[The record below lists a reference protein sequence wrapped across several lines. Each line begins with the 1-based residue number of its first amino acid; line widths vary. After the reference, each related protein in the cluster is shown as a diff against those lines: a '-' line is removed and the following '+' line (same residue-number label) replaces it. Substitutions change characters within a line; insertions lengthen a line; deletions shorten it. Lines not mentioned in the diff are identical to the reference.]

1 MRTRIAV
8 FLITLSGLILEVGL
22 TRIYSASIWYHFAFV
37 AISVAL
43 LGWGLG
49 GFTVHLWKTGKRG
62 IGEKGKLLSMNAAA
76 VVTLLYAAAIPLCVW
91 LLVRYPFEM
100 DRLPLYF
107 LAPLLPFFLAGM
119 ALSIV
124 FDIHRTVAGSLYFWD
139 LIGAS
144 IGAVAVTLLLHVFGG
159 EAALLVASIAPAV
172 AALLMSL
179 SPASRA
185 QENNKQFG
193 AVNPSPNPL
202 PEGEGS
208 ELRLQRDD
216 GPASMGQE
224 ADGRRHDAGGSE
236 REQSGRGARGPSASS
251 GQDARA
257 PGNDPPTNADGSDNA
272 SPSLT
277 VGLPPRDTHLS
288 SRLNPLPTGRGSV
301 TGLPRAIQVAAV
313 IGVVLAI
320 MGVVSTVKYGAFR
333 VKPGTTKAMRNQ
345 MDATPGA
352 HIVQTGWN
360 AYSRIDCVEG
370 LPNSFARLYIDS
382 DAWTGIRG
390 WDGNLDSVQDMKW
403 SYRALPFRLT
413 PNAETMI
420 IGPGGG
426 PDVVA
431 ALASGSKKVT
441 AVEMNPL
448 MLKFVRSYGARA
460 GNLYDRPDVETVL
473 SEGRNF
479 ISRTDKKFDII
490 LLGFVDSWAS
500 VASGGLSL
508 SENYLYT
515 AEAMRAY
522 YDHLKPD
529 GILVVLRWEMDIP
542 RLTSNAVATLGAGE
556 AAKRVVV
563 LMEKQANPNDYQQM
577 LFMLRKEPFTDAQ
590 LKEISTNWTQANA
603 VIMPGG
609 TAPPGIKEVLAGTKT
624 LQQYDAESNRYV
636 GAVWDDSPFYFAI
649 EKPWRMPGAIAERM
663 VKWLLGPSIAMLG
676 IFAVFGMPR
685 RQRAEGRRQKAE
697 GAVGGTS
704 SYIGSLVYFA
714 ALGFGFIAVELAL
727 LQHLTLLVGHP
738 IYTLSVLLFT
748 LLAFGGIG
756 ASLSSRWSMWK
767 ACAAVAIIGTI
778 EALALPKLV
787 PALLWLPLWGRIA
800 VAILMIAPLGLAMG
814 MPFPRG
820 LKQTGEGPLPA
831 PPFYWGLN
839 GIMSVIGSVTTVFV
853 ALIWG
858 FQAAM
863 LMGSACYVLA
873 ALASVKAFPTQ
884 LAVSGEQN
892 ESQGKGEEGKG

>member
-1 MRTRIAV
+1 
-8 FLITLSGLILEVGL
+8 L

-49 GFTVHLWKTGKRG
+49 GFTVHVWKGARGKGQGGRAEEQSAK
-62 IGEKGKLLSMNAAA
+62 GEGQGARALSINAAA
-76 VVTLLYAAAIPLCVW
+76 LVTLLYAGTIPLCLW

-124 FDIHRTVAGSLYFWD
+124 FDIHRAIAGTLYFYD
-139 LIGAS
+139 LIGAAL
-144 IGAVAVTLLLHVFGG
+144 GAVLVTLLLHLLGG
-159 EAALLVASIAPAV
+159 EAALLAGSSAPFI
-172 AALLMSL
+172 AALLMAL

-185 QENNKQFG
+185 QETKNG
-193 AVNPSPNPL
+193 DDPGVAASSLTPGYSM
-202 PEGEGS
+202 S
-208 ELRLQRDD
+208 RLQCDD
-216 GPASMGQE
+216 GPPAT
-224 ADGRRHDAGGSE
+224 AGGS
-236 REQSGRGARGPSASS
+236 
-251 GQDARA
+251 
-257 PGNDPPTNADGSDNA
+257 N
-272 SPSLT
+272 L
-277 VGLPPRDTHLS
+277 VGLPRRNTW
-288 SRLNPLPTGRGSV
+288 
-301 TGLPRAIQVAAV
+301 LPRVVQVAAALG
-313 IGVVLAI
+313 IVLAI
-320 MGVVSTVKYGAFR
+320 VAVVATVKYGAFR

-345 MDATPGA
+345 MDATPGS

-390 WDGNLDSVQDMKW
+390 WDGNLNSVQDMKW

-413 PNAETMI
+413 PNAETLI

-460 GNLYDRPDVETVL
+460 GNLYDRPDVEAIL

-479 ISRTDKKFDII
+479 ISRTDRKFDII

-515 AEAMRAY
+515 TEAMRAY
-522 YDHLKPD
+522 YDHLSD
-529 GILVVLRWEMDIP
+529 NGILVVLRWEMDIP
-542 RLTSNAVATLGAGE
+542 RLTSNAVATLGANE
-556 AAKRVVV
+556 AKQRVVV
-563 LMEKQANPNDYQQM
+563 LMEKQANPNDYPQM
-577 LFMLRKEPFTDAQ
+577 LFMLRKQPFTTDQMAEMRN
-590 LKEISTNWTQANA
+590 KWTQANPI
-603 VIMPGG
+603 IMPDG
-609 TAPPGIKEVLAGTKT
+609 TAPAGLKEVLAGTKT
-624 LQQYDAESNRYV
+624 MAQYDAESSRFV

-663 VKWLLGPSIAMLG
+663 VKWLLGPSVGMLAL
-676 IFAVFGMPR
+676 FAAFGKR
-685 RQRAEGRRQKAE
+685 KV
-697 GAVGGTS
+697 VGGAQKS
-704 SYIGSLVYFA
+704 SLPYVGSLVYFA

-787 PALLWLPLWGRIA
+787 PALLWLPLWGRII
-800 VAILMIAPLGLAMG
+800 VAIILIAPLGLAMG

-820 LKQTGEGPLPA
+820 LKQTGEGSLPA

-853 ALIWG
+853 ALMFG

-873 ALASVKAFPTQ
+873 ALASTKAFPNQ
-884 LAVSGEQN
+884 LAGER
-892 ESQGKGEEGKG
+892 

>member
-49 GFTVHLWKTGKRG
+49 GFTVHLLRQRAK
-62 IGEKGKLLSMNAAA
+62 GEGRSGLSINAAA
-76 VVTLLYAAAIPLCVW
+76 VTTLLYAGAIPLCLW

-100 DRLPLYF
+100 ERLPLYF

-124 FDIHRTVAGSLYFWD
+124 FDIHRAVAGSLYFWD

-144 IGAVAVTLLLHVFGG
+144 IGAVAVTILLHLFGG
-159 EAALLVASIAPAV
+159 EAALLVATIAPAV
-172 AALLMSL
+172 AAGLL
-179 SPASRA
+179 A
-185 QENNKQFG
+185 
-193 AVNPSPNPL
+193 
-202 PEGEGS
+202 GS
-208 ELRLQRDD
+208 EVRSQR
-216 GPASMGQE
+216 SEISESEQ
-224 ADGRRHDAGGSE
+224 GRRQKAEG
-236 REQSGRGARGPSASS
+236 REPS

-257 PGNDPPTNADGSDNA
+257 PIDALSPAPQAQENELEREQSAKLRTLTPTLSQGERGIISRVVQ
-272 SPSLT
+272 
-277 VGLPPRDTHLS
+277 VG
-288 SRLNPLPTGRGSV
+288 
-301 TGLPRAIQVAAV
+301 AAL
-313 IGVVLAI
+313 GVVLAI
-320 MGVVSTVKYGAFR
+320 VAAVAAVKYDAFR

-345 MDATPGA
+345 MDAAPGSR
-352 HIVQTGWN
+352 IVQTGWN

-370 LPNSFARLYIDS
+370 LPDSFARLYIDS

-390 WDGNLDSVQDMKW
+390 WDGKLESVQDMKG

-413 PNAETMI
+413 PNAETLI

-460 GNLYDRPDVETVL
+460 GNIYDRPDVETIQ

-479 ISRTDKKFDII
+479 ISRSDKKFDII
-490 LLGFVDSWAS
+490 LMGFVDSWAS

-515 AEAMRAY
+515 AEAMRAF
-522 YDHLKPD
+522 YDHLSD
-529 GILVVLRWEMDIP
+529 NGIMVVLRWEMDIP
-542 RLTSNAVATLGAGE
+542 RLTSNAVATLGADE

-563 LMEKQANPNDYQQM
+563 LMEKQAAPNDFPQM
-577 LFMLRKEPFTDAQ
+577 LFMLRKRPFTDAE
-590 LKEISTNWTQANA
+590 LKEIKENWTQANA
-603 VIMPGG
+603 VIAPGG
-609 TAPPGIKEVLAGTKT
+609 IAPPGIKEVLAGTKT
-624 LQQYDAESNRYV
+624 LDQYEAGSPRFV
-636 GAVWDDSPFYFAI
+636 GPVWDDSPFYFAI
-649 EKPWRMPGAIAERM
+649 DRPWRMPGAIAERIL
-663 VKWLLGPSIAMLG
+663 KWLLAPSIGLLAL
-676 IFAVFGMPR
+676 FAVFGRPR
-685 RQRAEGRRQKAE
+685 REKAE
-697 GAVGGTS
+697 KKTAEDRRPEALPSGNSPYVA
-704 SYIGSLVYFA
+704 SLVYFA
-714 ALGFGFIAVELAL
+714 MLGFGFIAVELAL

-756 ASLSSRWSMWK
+756 AALSPRWSMWK

-800 VAILMIAPLGLAMG
+800 VAIALIAPLGLAMG

-820 LKQTGEGPLPA
+820 LKRTGEGSLPA

-853 ALIWG
+853 ALNWG

-873 ALASVKAFPTQ
+873 AVASMKAFP
-884 LAVSGEQN
+884 AAAKS
-892 ESQGKGEEGKG
+892 

>member
-1 MRTRIAV
+1 MRTTERRAKGKGQGANHLTKIAV

-49 GFTVHLWKTGKRG
+49 GFSIHLWKQWLAKREAG
-62 IGEKGKLLSMNAAA
+62 GRRQEAGSRKQTATPGALSMNAAA
-76 VVTLLYAAAIPLCVW
+76 VVTLLYAGAIPLCLW
-91 LLVRYPFEM
+91 LLVRFPFEM

-124 FDIHRTVAGSLYFWD
+124 FDIHRVVAGSLYFYD
-139 LIGAS
+139 LVGAS
-144 IGAVAVTLLLHVFGG
+144 IGAVVVTLLLHLLGG
-159 EAALLVASIAPAV
+159 EAALLTASAAPAV
-172 AALLMSL
+172 AALLLSL

-185 QENNKQFG
+185 EENKNVADPGASLRSAPGYPISRLQREEAAASRAQEDIKNESG
-193 AVNPSPNPL
+193 VNPSPNPL
-202 PEGEGS
+202 PEGEGK
-208 ELRLQRDD
+208 
-216 GPASMGQE
+216 
-224 ADGRRHDAGGSE
+224 
-236 REQSGRGARGPSASS
+236 RES
-251 GQDARA
+251 
-257 PGNDPPTNADGSDNA
+257 
-272 SPSLT
+272 
-277 VGLPPRDTHLS
+277 
-288 SRLNPLPTGRGSV
+288 SV
-301 TGLPRAIQVAAV
+301 TSEVRGQRSEVGETSALLTRGLLPRVVQIAAV
-313 IGVVLAI
+313 LGVMLAVVGVLSA
-320 MGVVSTVKYGAFR
+320 VKFGTFR

-345 MDATPGA
+345 MDGAPGS

-370 LPNSFARLYIDS
+370 LPHSFARLYIDS
-382 DAWTGIRG
+382 DAWTGIRD
-390 WDGNLDSVQDMKW
+390 WDGRIDSVKDMRD

-413 PNAETMI
+413 PNAETLI

-431 ALASGSKKVT
+431 ALASGSKQVT

-448 MLKFVRSYGARA
+448 MLKFVRSYGERA

-479 ISRTDKKFDII
+479 ISRTDRKFDII

-515 AEAMRAY
+515 TEAMRAY
-522 YDHLKPD
+522 YDHLSD
-529 GILVVLRWEMDIP
+529 NGILVILRWEMDIP
-542 RLTSNAVATLGAGE
+542 RLVSNSVATLGAGE

-563 LMEKQANPNDYQQM
+563 LLEKQAAPNDYSQM
-577 LFMLRKEPFTDAQ
+577 LFMLRKRPFTEAETKDIAQ
-590 LKEISTNWTQANA
+590 NWTQANPI
-603 VIMPGG
+603 VMPGG
-609 TAPPGIKEVLAGTKT
+609 TAPPLIADVLAGRKT
-624 LQQYDAESNRYV
+624 LEQYEAQSPIFV
-636 GAVWDDSPFYFAI
+636 GPVWDDSPFYFAI
-649 EKPWRMPGAIAERM
+649 ERPFGMPGSIAERLM
-663 VKWLLGPSIAMLG
+663 KWLLGPSVALLG
-676 IFAVFGMPR
+676 VFAIFGRPKRKVEGLA
-685 RQRAEGRRQKAE
+685 GRRPAYP
-697 GAVGGTS
+697 GADETS
-704 SYIGSLVYFA
+704 AYQQAGQRPGYPAYAGSLIYFA

-756 ASLSSRWSMWK
+756 SALSPRVSMWK
-767 ACAAVAIIGTI
+767 ACVAVAIIGAA

-787 PALLWLPLWGRIA
+787 PALLWLPLSGRIA
-800 VAILMIAPLGLAMG
+800 VAILLIAPLGLAMG
-814 MPFPRG
+814 VPFPRG
-820 LKQTGEGPLPA
+820 LRETGTGSLPA

-853 ALIWG
+853 ALMAG

-873 ALASVKAFPTQ
+873 ALASRRAFQ
-884 LAVSGEQN
+884 GAVVSGR
-892 ESQGKGEEGKG
+892 

>member
-49 GFTVHLWKTGKRG
+49 GFTVHLWKQTRMRRTAGRMPA
-62 IGEKGKLLSMNAAA
+62 LPLSMNAAA
-76 VVTLLYAAAIPLCVW
+76 VVTLLYAGAIPLCLW
-91 LLVRYPFEM
+91 LLVRYPFDM

-124 FDIHRTVAGSLYFWD
+124 FDIHRAVAGSLYFYD
-139 LIGAS
+139 LIGAAL
-144 IGAVAVTLLLHVFGG
+144 GAVLVTLLLHLLGG
-159 EAALLVASIAPAV
+159 EAALLAATVAPAV
-172 AALLMSL
+172 AAMLIAGQSAKGKGQSETRGLKPL
-179 SPASRA
+179 
-185 QENNKQFG
+185 
-193 AVNPSPNPL
+193 PNPL
-202 PEGEGS
+202 PEGQGEG
-208 ELRLQRDD
+208 
-216 GPASMGQE
+216 
-224 ADGRRHDAGGSE
+224 
-236 REQSGRGARGPSASS
+236 
-251 GQDARA
+251 
-257 PGNDPPTNADGSDNA
+257 T
-272 SPSLT
+272 PSLT
-277 VGLPPRDTHLS
+277 RGL
-288 SRLNPLPTGRGSV
+288 
-301 TGLPRAIQVAAV
+301 LPRAVQIAA
-313 IGVVLAI
+313 IAGVVLAI
-320 MGVVSTVKYGAFR
+320 VGVVSAVKYGAFR

-345 MDATPGA
+345 MDATPGS

-413 PNAETMI
+413 PNAETLI

-473 SEGRNF
+473 SEGRNY
-479 ISRTDKKFDII
+479 ISRTGRKFDII

-542 RLTSNAVATLGAGE
+542 RLTSNAVATLGANE

-577 LFMLRKEPFTDAQ
+577 LFMLRKQPFEDAQ
-590 LKEISTNWTQANA
+590 MKEIREKWTQASP
-603 VIMPGG
+603 VVMPDG

-624 LQQYDAESNRYV
+624 LQQYDAESNRFV

-663 VKWLLGPSIAMLG
+663 LKWLLGPSIGMLAL
-676 IFAVFGMPR
+676 FAVFGKR
-685 RQRAEGRRQKAE
+685 RVTTTAKATTLPY
-697 GAVGGTS
+697 V
-704 SYIGSLVYFA
+704 GSLIYFA

-727 LQHLTLLVGHP
+727 LQNLTLLVGHP

-756 ASLSSRWSMWK
+756 ASLSPRWSMWK

-787 PALLWLPLWGRIA
+787 PALLWLPLWGRIV
-800 VAILMIAPLGLAMG
+800 VAIVMIAPLGLAMG

-820 LKQTGEGPLPA
+820 LKQTGEGSLPA

-853 ALIWG
+853 ALMWG

-863 LMGSACYVLA
+863 LMGSGCYVLA
-873 ALASVKAFPTQ
+873 ALASTKAFPS
-884 LAVSGEQN
+884 AA
-892 ESQGKGEEGKG
+892 KG

>member
-1 MRTRIAV
+1 MRTRISV

-49 GFTVHLWKTGKRG
+49 GFTAHLWKQVRRGKGPSGQDGRAPST
-62 IGEKGKLLSMNAAA
+62 LSMNAAA
-76 VVTLLYAAAIPLCVW
+76 LVTLLYAVAIPLCLW
-91 LLVRYPFEM
+91 LLVRFPFEM

-124 FDIHRTVAGSLYFWD
+124 FDIHRAVAGSLYFYD
-139 LIGAS
+139 LVGAAL
-144 IGAVAVTLLLHVFGG
+144 GAVLVTLLLHLLGG
-159 EAALLVASIAPAV
+159 EAALLVASIAPAI
-172 AALLMSL
+172 AALLLSL

-185 QENNKQFG
+185 QDLRKEAG
-193 AVNPSPNPL
+193 GGRPSPH
-202 PEGEGS
+202 PE
-208 ELRLQRDD
+208 
-216 GPASMGQE
+216 
-224 ADGRRHDAGGSE
+224 
-236 REQSGRGARGPSASS
+236 RG
-251 GQDARA
+251 
-257 PGNDPPTNADGSDNA
+257 
-272 SPSLT
+272 L
-277 VGLPPRDTHLS
+277 
-288 SRLNPLPTGRGSV
+288 
-301 TGLPRAIQVAAV
+301 LPRIVQGAAIL
-313 IGVVLAI
+313 GVLLAI
-320 MGVVSTVKYGAFR
+320 VGVISTVKYGALR

-345 MDATPGA
+345 MDAAPGS

-360 AYSRIDCVEG
+360 AYSRIDCVQG

-382 DAWTGIRG
+382 DAWTGIRE
-390 WDGNLDSVQDMKW
+390 WDGKIDSVKDMRD

-413 PNAETMI
+413 PNAETLI

-448 MLKFVRSYGARA
+448 MLKFVRSFGARA
-460 GNLYDRPDVETVL
+460 GNLYDRPDVEAVL

-479 ISRTDKKFDII
+479 ISRTDRKFDVI

-515 AEAMRAY
+515 TEAVRAY
-522 YDHLKPD
+522 YDHLKDD
-529 GILVVLRWEMDIP
+529 GVLVILRWEMDIP
-542 RLTSNAVATLGAGE
+542 RLVSNSVATLGAPE
-556 AAKRVVV
+556 ASKRIVV
-563 LMEKQANPNDYQQM
+563 LMEKQAAPNDYSQM
-577 LFMLRKEPFTDAQ
+577 LFMLRKRPFTDAE
-590 LKEISTNWTQANA
+590 LKTISTTWTQANPI
-603 VIMPGG
+603 VMPGG
-609 TAPPGIKEVLAGTKT
+609 TAPPGIKEVLAGAKT
-624 LQQYDAESNRYV
+624 LKQYDDESPRFV
-636 GAVWDDSPFYFAI
+636 GPVWDDSPFYFAI
-649 EKPWRMPGAIAERM
+649 DRPWRMPDAIAERIG
-663 VKWLLGPSIAMLG
+663 KWLLGPSIGLLAA
-676 IFAVFGMPR
+676 FAVFGWPR
-685 RQRAEGRRQKAE
+685 KPKIQNESETPAVPGRPGLRY
-697 GAVGGTS
+697 G
-704 SYIGSLVYFA
+704 GSLVYFA

-756 ASLSSRWSMWK
+756 AALSPRWSMWK
-767 ACAAVAIIGTI
+767 ACVAVALIGAI
-778 EALALPKLV
+778 EALALPRLV

-800 VAILMIAPLGLAMG
+800 VAIVLIAPLGLAMG

-820 LKQTGEGPLPA
+820 LRETGQGSLPA

-853 ALIWG
+853 ALMAG

-863 LMGSACYVLA
+863 LMGSVCYLLA
-873 ALASVKAFPTQ
+873 AAASVKAFPV
-884 LAVSGEQN
+884 AAKS
-892 ESQGKGEEGKG
+892 

>member
-1 MRTRIAV
+1 MRTRISV

-49 GFTVHLWKTGKRG
+49 GFTVHLWKQWLVNQEADGSRQEAGRQRT
-62 IGEKGKLLSMNAAA
+62 LSMNAAA
-76 VVTLLYAAAIPLCVW
+76 VVTLLYAGAIPLCLW
-91 LLVRYPFEM
+91 LLVRYPFDM

-124 FDIHRTVAGSLYFWD
+124 FDIHRAVAGSLYFYD
-139 LIGAS
+139 LIGAAL
-144 IGAVAVTLLLHVFGG
+144 GAVLVTVLLHLLGG
-159 EAALLVASIAPAV
+159 EAALLVASVAPAI

-179 SPASRA
+179 SPALRA
-185 QENNKQFG
+185 QEDKI
-193 AVNPSPNPL
+193 
-202 PEGEGS
+202 
-208 ELRLQRDD
+208 
-216 GPASMGQE
+216 
-224 ADGRRHDAGGSE
+224 
-236 REQSGRGARGPSASS
+236 
-251 GQDARA
+251 
-257 PGNDPPTNADGSDNA
+257 NA
-272 SPSLT
+272 SDPGVARSALTPGYSLSRFQREN
-277 VGLPPRDTHLS
+277 GL
-288 SRLNPLPTGRGSV
+288 
-301 TGLPRAIQVAAV
+301 LPRVVQGAAIL
-313 IGVVLAI
+313 GVVLAI
-320 MGVVSTVKYGAFR
+320 IGVVSAVKYGAFR

-345 MDATPGA
+345 MDATPGS

-370 LPNSFARLYIDS
+370 LPDSFARLYIDS

-390 WDGNLDSVQDMKW
+390 WDGNLESAQDMKW

-413 PNAETMI
+413 PQAETLI

-448 MLKFVRSYGARA
+448 MLRFVRSYGARA

-479 ISRTDKKFDII
+479 ISRTDRKFDII

-542 RLTSNAVATLGAGE
+542 RLTSNAVATLGANE

-577 LFMLRKEPFTDAQ
+577 LFMLRKRPFADAE
-590 LKEISTNWTQANA
+590 LKDISTNWTQANA

-609 TAPPGIKEVLAGTKT
+609 TAPPGIREVLAGTKT
-624 LQQYDAESNRYV
+624 LEQYEAESPRFV
-636 GAVWDDSPFYFAI
+636 GPVWDDSPFYFAI
-649 EKPWRMPGAIAERM
+649 ERPWRMPGAIAERI
-663 VKWLLGPSIAMLG
+663 VKWLLGPSMGMLAL
-676 IFAVFGMPR
+676 FAVFGKPKPR
-685 RQRAEGRRQKAE
+685 KIESDAG
-697 GAVGGTS
+697 GAPALPERTLPYV
-704 SYIGSLVYFA
+704 GSLFYFA

-756 ASLSSRWSMWK
+756 ASLSSRWSIWK

-787 PALLWLPLWGRIA
+787 PALLWLPLWGRIV
-800 VAILMIAPLGLAMG
+800 VAIAMIAPLGLAMG

-820 LKQTGEGPLPA
+820 LKQTGEGSLPA

-853 ALIWG
+853 ALTWG

-873 ALASVKAFPTQ
+873 ALASTQAFPSQ
-884 LAVSGEQN
+884 LAVSSAQ
-892 ESQGKGEEGKG
+892 

>member
-1 MRTRIAV
+1 MLVEWKRRGLTFPLASSLLLRHMRTRLSV

-49 GFTVHLWKTGKRG
+49 GFTVHLWKQVKPV
-62 IGEKGKLLSMNAAA
+62 SMNAASL
-76 VVTLLYAAAIPLCVW
+76 VTLLYAGAIPLCLW

-119 ALSIV
+119 ALSII
-124 FDIHRTVAGSLYFWD
+124 FDLHRAESSSLYFYD
-139 LIGAS
+139 LVGAAL
-144 IGAVAVTLLLHVFGG
+144 GAVLVTLLLHVFGG
-159 EAALLVASIAPAV
+159 EAALLVGAMAPAV
-172 AALLMSL
+172 AAVLLSL
-179 SPASRA
+179 SPAPRA
-185 QENNKQFG
+185 QGDNKRETH
-193 AVNPSPNPL
+193 ATPSPNPL
-202 PEGEGS
+202 PGGEGK
-208 ELRLQRDD
+208 
-216 GPASMGQE
+216 
-224 ADGRRHDAGGSE
+224 
-236 REQSGRGARGPSASS
+236 PSA
-251 GQDARA
+251 
-257 PGNDPPTNADGSDNA
+257 PT
-272 SPSLT
+272 
-277 VGLPPRDTHLS
+277 
-288 SRLNPLPTGRGSV
+288 SRI
-301 TGLPRAIQVAAV
+301 IQAVAV
-313 IGVVLAI
+313 IAVLLTA
-320 MGVVSTVKYGAFR
+320 GAAFSAVKFGAFR

-345 MDATPGA
+345 MDASPGSK
-352 HIVQTGWN
+352 IVQTGWN

-390 WDGNLDSVQDMKW
+390 WDGKLESVQDMRG

-431 ALASGSKKVT
+431 ALASGSRKVT

-479 ISRTDKKFDII
+479 ISRTDRKFDII

-515 AEAMRAY
+515 TEAMRAY
-522 YDHLKPD
+522 YDHLSD
-529 GILVVLRWEMDIP
+529 NGIVVVLRWEMDIP
-542 RLTSNAVATLGAGE
+542 RLVSNAVATLGAGE
-556 AAKRVVV
+556 AAKRIVV
-563 LMEKQANPNDYQQM
+563 LMEKQAAPNDYPQM
-577 LFMLRKEPFTDAQ
+577 LFMLRKRPFTDAE
-590 LKEISTNWTQANA
+590 LKEISEKWTDANPI
-603 VIMPGG
+603 IMPGG
-609 TAPPGIKEVLAGTKT
+609 TAPALIADVLAGRKT
-624 LQQYDAESNRYV
+624 LQQYDDASPRYV

-649 EKPWRMPGAIAERM
+649 DRPFRMPGTIAERLL
-663 VKWLLGPSIAMLG
+663 KWLLAPSVALLLL
-676 IFAVFGMPR
+676 FAVLGMPR
-685 RQRAEGRRQKAE
+685 GKATKEAGQRPAYRYA
-697 GAVGGTS
+697 
-704 SYIGSLVYFA
+704 GSLLYFA

-727 LQHLTLLVGHP
+727 LQNLTLLVGHP

-748 LLAFGGIG
+748 LLAFGGLG
-756 ASLSSRWSMWK
+756 SALSVRFPMWL
-767 ACAAVAIIGTI
+767 ACVAVAVIGGI
-778 EALALPKLV
+778 EALALPRLV
-787 PALLWLPLWGRIA
+787 PALLWLPLWGRIV
-800 VAILMIAPLGLAMG
+800 VAIALIAPLGLAMG
-814 MPFPRG
+814 MPFPGG
-820 LKQTGEGPLPA
+820 LRRTGSGSLAA

-853 ALIWG
+853 ALTAG

-863 LMGSACYVLA
+863 LMGSACYLLA
-873 ALASVKAFPTQ
+873 ALASRMAF
-884 LAVSGEQN
+884 AAKS
-892 ESQGKGEEGKG
+892 

>member
-1 MRTRIAV
+1 MRTRLSV

-49 GFTVHLWKTGKRG
+49 GFTVHLWKQVKPV
-62 IGEKGKLLSMNAAA
+62 SMNAASL
-76 VVTLLYAAAIPLCVW
+76 VTVLYAGAIPLCLW

-119 ALSIV
+119 ALSII
-124 FDIHRTVAGSLYFWD
+124 FDLHRSEAGSLYFYD
-139 LIGAS
+139 LVGAAL
-144 IGAVAVTLLLHVFGG
+144 GAVLVTLLLHVFGG
-159 EAALLVASIAPAV
+159 EAALLVGAIAPAV
-172 AALLMSL
+172 AALLISF
-179 SPASRA
+179 SPASQSA
-185 QENNKQFG
+185 ESSK
-193 AVNPSPNPL
+193 
-202 PEGEGS
+202 GS
-208 ELRLQRDD
+208 
-216 GPASMGQE
+216 
-224 ADGRRHDAGGSE
+224 GS
-236 REQSGRGARGPSASS
+236 
-251 GQDARA
+251 
-257 PGNDPPTNADGSDNA
+257 T
-272 SPSLT
+272 
-277 VGLPPRDTHLS
+277 
-288 SRLNPLPTGRGSV
+288 SRV
-301 TGLPRAIQVAAV
+301 FQVAAL
-313 IGVVLAI
+313 IGVLLTAAAAFSAVQF
-320 MGVVSTVKYGAFR
+320 GSFR

-345 MDATPGA
+345 MDASAGSK
-352 HIVQTGWN
+352 IVQTGWN

-390 WDGNLDSVQDMKW
+390 WDGKLESVQDMRG

-431 ALASGSKKVT
+431 ALASGSRKVT

-479 ISRTDKKFDII
+479 ISRTDRKFDII

-515 AEAMRAY
+515 TEAMRAY
-522 YDHLKPD
+522 YDHLSD
-529 GILVVLRWEMDIP
+529 NGIVVVLRWEMDIP
-542 RLTSNAVATLGAGE
+542 RLVSNAVATLGASE
-556 AAKRVVV
+556 AAKRIVV
-563 LMEKQANPNDYQQM
+563 LMEKQAGPNDYPQM
-577 LFMLRKEPFTDAQ
+577 LFMLRKRPFTEAE
-590 LKEISTNWTQANA
+590 LKEISEKWTQANPI
-603 VIMPGG
+603 IMPGG
-609 TAPPGIKEVLAGTKT
+609 TAPPLIADVLAGRKT
-624 LQQYDAESNRYV
+624 LDQYDASSPRFV
-636 GAVWDDSPFYFAI
+636 GPVWDDSPFYFAI
-649 EKPWRMPGAIAERM
+649 DRPFRMPSTIAERLL
-663 VKWLLGPSIAMLG
+663 KWLLAPSVGLLLL
-676 IFAVFGMPR
+676 FAVLGWPR
-685 RQRAEGRRQKAE
+685 GKGKGEAGQRPAYRYA
-697 GAVGGTS
+697 
-704 SYIGSLVYFA
+704 GSLLYFA

-748 LLAFGGIG
+748 LLAFGGLGSALSVRVPMWAACVAVAVIG
-756 ASLSSRWSMWK
+756 A
-767 ACAAVAIIGTI
+767 I

-800 VAILMIAPLGLAMG
+800 VAIVLIAPLGLAMG
-814 MPFPRG
+814 MPFPSG
-820 LKQTGEGPLPA
+820 LRRTGDGSLAA

-853 ALIWG
+853 ALTAG
-858 FQAAM
+858 FQAGM
-863 LMGSACYVLA
+863 LMGSACYLLA
-873 ALASVKAFPTQ
+873 ALASRMAFEAKT
-884 LAVSGEQN
+884 
-892 ESQGKGEEGKG
+892 